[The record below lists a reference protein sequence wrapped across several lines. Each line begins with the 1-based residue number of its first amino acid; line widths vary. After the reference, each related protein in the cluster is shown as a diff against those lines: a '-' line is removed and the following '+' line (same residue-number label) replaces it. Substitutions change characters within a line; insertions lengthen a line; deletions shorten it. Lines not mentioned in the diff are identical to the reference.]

1 MPRPVV
7 DPELNGHVVAT
18 KPLLCAVPAAHI
30 PASSIYDFRVSFVPL
45 HLWLPRVQGFPKSMA
60 SVSP

>member
-30 PASSIYDFRVSFVPL
+30 PASSIYDFRVSLVPP
-45 HLWLPRVQGFPKSMA
+45 HLWLP
-60 SVSP
+60 